1 MNEFFIHNAQTPK
14 RGGGRCAVSVH
25 VKNGAIQSVD
35 TGAGETPA
43 ADAENIDA
51 GGRLLTPGLID
62 LHIHGMEHALFE
74 TDGDALQ
81 QAMKSLPKYGVT
93 SVLPTLYRVLGP
105 EDLDHLK
112 SLSEALAACDTVHSP
127 GFHYEGP
134 FLKLAGAG
142 ALTLDGDVAH
152 LDKILDAAESGGT
165 RAAAMSISPD
175 TTDIVPVIERLV
187 ERGVVPFITHTKAG
201 VDETV
206 AAIAA
211 GARHATHF
219 YDVFYAPDE
228 TEPGARPVGCV
239 EAILADPR
247 VSVDFITDGVHVHP
261 MAIKAAL
268 AAKGPGNSA
277 GGTVIAITDANIG
290 AGLGEGVYDTPW
302 GFEVKVGANDAT
314 RIHLPGSPKD
324 GSLAGSNL
332 TMPGAVA
339 NLRRWLGDLPE
350 HEIWDMA
357 TRNPADRM
365 NLPRK
370 GRLEAG
376 ADADLVLW
384 DEGDDAGGAGGLTA
398 ARTWLG
404 GRSVFQSQPLT
415 ESPAS

>member
-1 MNEFFIHNAQTPK
+1 MHELVIHNAQTPQP
-14 RGGGRCAVSVH
+14 GGGRCAVSVC
-25 VKNGAIQSVD
+25 VKGGVIQAVD
-35 TGAGETPA
+35 TDPG
-43 ADAENIDA
+43 DAEAAAPDAERIDA

-62 LHIHGMEHALFE
+62 LHIHGNERFLFE
-74 TDGDALQ
+74 RDPDEMLEGLA
-81 QAMKSLPKYGVT
+81 SLSKYGVT
-93 SVLPTLYRVLGP
+93 TVLPTLYRVLGP
-105 EDLDHLK
+105 DQLDTLEK
-112 SLSEALAACDTVHSP
+112 LAEALATCDTVHAP

-142 ALTLDGDVAH
+142 GLTMDGDVAH
-152 LDKILDAAESGGT
+152 LDAVLDAANGLVS
-165 RAAAMSISPD
+165 AMSISPD
-175 TTDIVPVIERLV
+175 TKNIVAVIERLI

-219 YDVFYAPDE
+219 YDVFYPPDE

-239 EAILADPR
+239 ETVLADAR
-247 VSVDFITDGVHVHP
+247 VSVDFIADGVHVHP

-268 AAKGPGNSA
+268 AAKGPSGI
-277 GGTVIAITDANIG
+277 VAITDANIG
-290 AGLGEGVYDTPW
+290 AGLGPGVYDTPW
-302 GFEVKVGANDAT
+302 GFEVKVEAGDAT

-324 GSLAGSNL
+324 RTLAGSNL

-339 NLRRWLGDLPE
+339 NLRRWLDLPE
-350 HEIWDMA
+350 YEIWAMA

-370 GRLEAG
+370 GRLEVG

-384 DEGDDAGGAGGLTA
+384 DEGSGGGLTA

-404 GRSVFQSQPLT
+404 GKDVFQSQSLSET
-415 ESPAS
+415 QS